1 MAEPDTSAARL
12 TSRLERLRYWRTA
25 CAVEGEAM
33 ARHFSRDGCAGDPA
47 TLVYFHG
54 DWESGGHYVRRLSR
68 QSGIGMLSFSPHGA
82 RGDVVPATIEEMAR
96 ERLPGI
102 LAAQPH
108 GAFRIAGYCNGALV
122 AYEVARQLLDAG
134 RDVGIVIL
142 IEPPSLN
149 MRQGFRRLARVAAL
163 VLAPGGRRTGAGERR
178 IGAVMGSAWKLRRGI
193 GLSLRQ
199 AMTLLARKLPKFG
212 PTRLRG
218 LQTGSSVDSGESMIR
233 CRHAALTSAYTRAVA
248 AYLPPPIPVRTVVLS
263 SGLDES
269 DRRSVWYDCS
279 GWARLEQR
287 PTIMPLPGNHL
298 SCIGEHLSNLAECL
312 RLLIPREGSPIVSSR
327 PPAEAS
333 LFQDEPSC
341 GSAGF
346 GGRVLAECP
355 GVRLPG
361 AIADNDVRR
370 PHESDDSGR
379 RAGAEGCADESRDYA
394 EGP

>member
-1 MAEPDTSAARL
+1 VARHCARDGSPAEP
-12 TSRLERLRYWRTA
+12 
-25 CAVEGEAM
+25 
-33 ARHFSRDGCAGDPA
+33 PP
-47 TLVYFHG
+47 LVYLHG

-68 QSGIGMLSFSPHGA
+68 QSGIGMLSFAPHGA
-82 RGDVVPATIEEMAR
+82 RGDPVPATIEEMAA

-122 AYEVARQLLDAG
+122 AYEIARQLIEAG
-134 RDVGIVIL
+134 RDVEIVIL

-149 MRQGFRRLARVAAL
+149 LRQGFRRLVRVAAL
-163 VLAPGGRRTGAGERR
+163 VLDPGGRRTGAGERR

-199 AMTLLARKLPKFG
+199 AMTLLAKKLPKVALA
-212 PTRLRG
+212 RLRG
-218 LQTGSSVDSGESMIR
+218 SHTDSSFDPGEAMIR
-233 CRHAALTSAYTRAVA
+233 RRHAALTSAYTRAVG

-298 SCIGEHLSNLAECL
+298 SCIGEHLSNLADCL
-312 RLLIPREGSPIVSSR
+312 RLLIPREGSPIISSR
-327 PPAEAS
+327 PPAAAS
-333 LFQDEPSC
+333 NFPNPSC

-346 GGRVLAECP
+346 GGGVLAESA
-355 GVRLPG
+355 GVGLPR
-361 AIADNDVRR
+361 AIAEHDIRR
-370 PHESDDSGR
+370 PHECDDSGR
-379 RAGAEGCADESRDYA
+379 RTGTEGCADECSDYA
-394 EGP
+394 ERP